1 MNLYELIKNLY
12 GVDELVGYSDEDI
25 AFLKEMF
32 GDLPKVL
39 EDYYRK
45 AGMTEALRHLQDEYS
60 FDGTNAGDNASEN
73 REGCESRQM
82 LIFMADGKWMHGGLT
97 DRLRGMTSAYKFAK
111 EHNLDFKIYHTSPFE
126 LQEILQPNN
135 VNWVIGE
142 KEISRNC
149 EVAKPVLLYRE
160 DFNNDSA
167 LERQIDSK
175 HKQFHLYSCVD
186 TVGEDFS
193 KYFNELFKP
202 SPILEQE
209 LSHYSELLG
218 ESYTAISFRFQ
229 NKLGD
234 FKEFTFKELP
244 ENGKRKLMSAAIN
257 VLRKE
262 MPHQVGHD
270 RSDATLSCPPV
281 SGHPP
286 LVNETSKILVT
297 ADSPTF
303 LAAVENM
310 PNVVTVKGKSI
321 HIDFNS
327 SKNATDYLKAFTEFF
342 LISKA
347 TKAKLYRNRK
357 YKTYPSNFPKYAAL
371 LGHVPYEIVEE

>member
-1 MNLYELIKNLY
+1 VHPHAQPHGYFDFVPPPLFVSQAFEERSFVIPLSPKEIIIRMARCILGEARVHDHLIERGIK
-12 GVDELVGYSDEDI
+12 
-25 AFLKEMF
+25 
-32 GDLPKVL
+32 
-39 EDYYRK
+39 
-45 AGMTEALRHLQDEYS
+45 LRHLR
-60 FDGTNAGDNASEN
+60 DGYTENNEN
-73 REGCESRQM
+73 RNDSESRQT

-135 VNWVIGE
+135 VKWVIGE

-209 LSHYSELLG
+209 ISHYSELLG

-234 FKEFTFKELP
+234 FKEFSFKELP
-244 ENGKRKLMSAAIN
+244 EKGKHKLM
-257 VLRKE
+257 
-262 MPHQVGHD
+262 
-270 RSDATLSCPPV
+270 
-281 SGHPP
+281 
-286 LVNETSKILVT
+286 
-297 ADSPTF
+297 
-303 LAAVENM
+303 
-310 PNVVTVKGKSI
+310 
-321 HIDFNS
+321 
-327 SKNATDYLKAFTEFF
+327 NACCFH
-342 LISKA
+342 
-347 TKAKLYRNRK
+347 R
-357 YKTYPSNFPKYAAL
+357 FPKTLKPRLPACVFIGSALQLRMNHVKRYSSFGAELPAILLVSVAFSPAQAMVDVNGFRHCLSGITGLCQQNHQCCAVSASGKPGQASPLRHFRADHCRKGAAQTLHGFSL
-371 LGHVPYEIVEE
+371 L

>member
-1 MNLYELIKNLY
+1 
-12 GVDELVGYSDEDI
+12 
-25 AFLKEMF
+25 
-32 GDLPKVL
+32 
-39 EDYYRK
+39 
-45 AGMTEALRHLQDEYS
+45 
-60 FDGTNAGDNASEN
+60 
-73 REGCESRQM
+73 
-82 LIFMADGKWMHGGLT
+82 MADGKWMHGGLT
-97 DRLRGMTSAYKFAK
+97 DRLRGMASAYKFAT

-126 LQEILQPNN
+126 LQKILQPNN
-135 VNWVIGE
+135 VDWIIDE
-142 KEISRNC
+142 HEISRNC
-149 EVAKPVLLYRE
+149 EIAKPVLLYRE

-167 LERQIDSK
+167 LERQLDSS

-186 TVGEDFS
+186 TVGEEFP

-209 LSHYSELLG
+209 LLHYRESLG
-218 ESYTAISFRFQ
+218 ESYTSISFRFQ

-244 ENGKRKLMSAAIN
+244 ENDKRDLKNAAMN
-257 VLRKE
+257 VLKNE
-262 MPHQVGHD
+262 MSHQVGHD

-281 SGHPP
+281 SVHPP

-303 LAAVENM
+303 LAEVEKM
-310 PNVVTVKGKSI
+310 PNVITVKGKSI

-342 LISKA
+342 LISRA
-347 TKAKLYRNRK
+347 SKAKLYRNRK

>member
-1 MNLYELIKNLY
+1 MAKRILGEDRVHDHLIERGIK
-12 GVDELVGYSDEDI
+12 
-25 AFLKEMF
+25 
-32 GDLPKVL
+32 
-39 EDYYRK
+39 
-45 AGMTEALRHLQDEYS
+45 LRHLR
-60 FDGTNAGDNASEN
+60 DGYENYSEN
-73 REGCESRQM
+73 CDDGDSRQT

-97 DRLRGMTSAYKFAK
+97 DRLRGMASAYKFAK

-244 ENGKRKLMSAAIN
+244 ENGKRKLMSYTAISFRFQNKLGDFKEFTFKELPENGKRKLMNAAIN
-257 VLRKE
+257 VLKKE

-281 SGHPP
+281 SGHSP

-371 LGHVPYEIVEE
+371 LGHVPYEIVEDIKA

>member
-1 MNLYELIKNLY
+1 MRIN
-12 GVDELVGYSDEDI
+12 S
-25 AFLKEMF
+25 
-32 GDLPKVL
+32 
-39 EDYYRK
+39 RK
-45 AGMTEALRHLQDEYS
+45 ST
-60 FDGTNAGDNASEN
+60 
-73 REGCESRQM
+73 
-82 LIFMADGKWMHGGLT
+82 I
-97 DRLRGMTSAYKFAK
+97 
-111 EHNLDFKIYHTSPFE
+111 SPFE

-303 LAAVENM
+303 LAAVEDM

-347 TKAKLYRNRK
+347 TKAKLYRNCK

-371 LGHVPYEIVEE
+371 LGHVPYEIVEDIKA

>member
-1 MNLYELIKNLY
+1 MIPLSPKEIIIRMARCILGEARVHDHLIERGIK
-12 GVDELVGYSDEDI
+12 
-25 AFLKEMF
+25 
-32 GDLPKVL
+32 
-39 EDYYRK
+39 
-45 AGMTEALRHLQDEYS
+45 LRHLR
-60 FDGTNAGDNASEN
+60 DGYENYSEN
-73 REGCESRQM
+73 CDDGDSRQT
-82 LIFMADGKWMHGGLT
+82 LIFMVDGKWMHGGLT

-126 LQEILQPNN
+126 LQEILQPNI

-160 DFNNDSA
+160 DFKNDSA
-167 LERQIDSK
+167 LERQLDSS

-186 TVGEDFS
+186 TVGEEFP

-209 LSHYSELLG
+209 LLHYRESLG
-218 ESYTAISFRFQ
+218 ESYTSISFRFQ

-234 FKEFTFKELP
+234 FKEFTFKELS
-244 ENGKRKLMSAAIN
+244 EKGKRKLMSAAIN

-262 MPHQVGHD
+262 MPHHH
-270 RSDATLSCPPV
+270 PV
-281 SGHPP
+281 
-286 LVNETSKILVT
+286 VNETSKILVT

-303 LAAVENM
+303 LAEVEKM
-310 PNVVTVKGKSI
+310 PNVITVKGKSI
-321 HIDFNS
+321 HIDFNN

-342 LISKA
+342 LISRA
-347 TKAKLYRNRK
+347 SKAKLYRNRK

-371 LGHVPYEIVEE
+371 LGYVPYEIVEE

>member
-1 MNLYELIKNLY
+1 MIPLTPKEVVIRIARHVLGEERVHDYLIRR
-12 GVDELVGYSDEDI
+12 GIE
-25 AFLKEMF
+25 
-32 GDLPKVL
+32 
-39 EDYYRK
+39 
-45 AGMTEALRHLQDEYS
+45 LRHLQDGYEE
-60 FDGTNAGDNASEN
+60 NHEISERHN
-73 REGCESRQM
+73 VADQRDIGERHACQQT

-97 DRLRGMTSAYKFAK
+97 DRLRGMASAYKFASD
-111 EHNLDFKIYHTSPFE
+111 HNLDFKIYHTSPFE

-167 LERQIDSK
+167 LERQLDSK
-175 HKQFHLYSCVD
+175 HRQFHLYSCVD
-186 TVGEDFS
+186 TVGEKFAD
-193 KYFNELFKP
+193 YFNELFKP

-209 LSHYSELLG
+209 LLHYRESLG
-218 ESYTAISFRFQ
+218 ESYTSISFRFQ

-234 FKEFTFKELP
+234 FKEFTFKELS
-244 ENGKRKLMSAAIN
+244 EKGKRDLKNAAMN
-257 VLRKE
+257 VLKNE
-262 MPHQVGHD
+262 MSHQVGHD

-281 SGHPP
+281 SGHSP

-303 LAAVENM
+303 LAEVENL
-310 PNVVTVKGKSI
+310 PNIVTVKGKSI
-321 HIDFNS
+321 HIDFNN

-342 LISKA
+342 LISRA
-347 TKAKLYRNRK
+347 SKAKLYRNRK
-357 YKTYPSNFPKYAAL
+357 YKTYPSNFPKYAAT

>member
-1 MNLYELIKNLY
+1 MIPLTFKEVVIRMARRILGEERVHDRLIERGIK
-12 GVDELVGYSDEDI
+12 
-25 AFLKEMF
+25 
-32 GDLPKVL
+32 
-39 EDYYRK
+39 
-45 AGMTEALRHLQDEYS
+45 LRHLQDGYS
-60 FDGTNAGDNASEN
+60 FDGTNAGNNASEN
-73 REGCESRQM
+73 REGCESRQT

-97 DRLRGMTSAYKFAK
+97 DRLRGMASAYKFAT
-111 EHNLDFKIYHTSPFE
+111 EHNLDFKIFHTSPFL
-126 LQEILQPNN
+126 LQEILQPNK
-135 VNWVIGE
+135 VDWIIDE
-142 KEISRNC
+142 HEISRNC
-149 EVAKPVLLYRE
+149 EIAKPVLLYRE

-167 LERQIDSK
+167 LERQLDSR

-186 TVGEDFS
+186 TVGEEFP

-202 SPILEQE
+202 SPLLENE
-209 LSHYSELLG
+209 LTHYSELLG

-234 FKEFTFKELP
+234 FKEFTFKELS
-244 ENGKRKLMSAAIN
+244 EKGKRKLLSAAIN
-257 VLRKE
+257 VLKKE
-262 MPHQVGHD
+262 MPHH
-270 RSDATLSCPPV
+270 
-281 SGHPP
+281 H

-303 LAAVENM
+303 LAEAEKL

-347 TKAKLYRNRK
+347 SKAILYRNRK
-357 YKTYPSNFPKYAAL
+357 YKTYPSNFPKYAAM
-371 LGHVPYEIVEE
+371 LGHVPYEIAED